1 MSMNAAEATESAGR
15 GTWRRRRRRR
25 PFSDINVTPF
35 VDVMLV
41 LLVVFIV
48 TAPSIVT
55 REGVDVKLPDAKG
68 TSTGGTAPTI
78 FTITIDA
85 GGKVYVSGR
94 TLEPADIE
102 AELPTLLKG
111 HESETVSLKADSNA
125 RQGTMVK
132 VYAALR
138 AAGITRI
145 SFPVAGK
152 N

>member
-1 MSMNAAEATESAGR
+1 MSMNAAEATESTGR

-48 TAPSIVT
+48 TAPSIV
-55 REGVDVKLPDAKG
+55 REGVDVRLPDAKG
-68 TSTGGTAPTI
+68 TPGGGTAPTV

-85 GGKVYVSGR
+85 GGKVYASGR

-102 AELPTLLKG
+102 AELPALLKG
-111 HESETVSLKADSNA
+111 HENETVSLKADSNA